1 MCYAQYGGLAYF
13 CCVPFFDNAGSFG
26 AVNVFDGIKIDY
38 LGRVLNYPDRYLS
51 RYLCDVIFSVQQI
64 RESVKA

>member
-1 MCYAQYGGLAYF
+1 MCYAHYGGLAYF

-38 LGRVLNYPDRYLS
+38 LILS
-51 RYLCDVIFSVQQI
+51 DSRFAI
-64 RESVKA
+64 R

>member
-1 MCYAQYGGLAYF
+1 MVGAGGD
-13 CCVPFFDNAGSFG
+13 PEMS
-26 AVNVFDGIKIDY
+26 